1 MTQAWFQ
8 VLSLCFGYISAALIA
23 LIVLLA
29 ARKYASDR
37 AVYARVMRHTPQVG
51 AAGVLRVLSGGRRLA
66 AGEELS
72 VPYEGTMGSGHSC
85 DICIPVRKVHMRSAF
100 FWMEEGRLHMAALH
114 RDGVLVDDV
123 PVEPGDEAVLEDG
136 AVVRVGDAKLVLR
149 LYGAKRGRG
158 AKDDPYVTSE
168 RRRNARQ
175 GRGEG
180 IGAPGKGEIR
190 REKKLM
196 KQRALDRAGADGAK
210 ARKENRDGK
219 GSRTKR
225 GGAGTIEAMET
236 IGMMEEKQSRRTRR

>member
-23 LIVLLA
+23 LIVLLS

-114 RDGVLVDDV
+114 RDGFLVDDV

-149 LYGAKRGRG
+149 LYSAKRGRG

-190 REKKLM
+190 REKKLLK
-196 KQRALDRAGADGAK
+196 KQTKAAAKDEDGAG
-210 ARKENRDGK
+210 RETGK
-219 GSRTKR
+219 KR
-225 GGAGTIEAMET
+225 NVLKKDEADITEK
-236 IGMMEEKQSRRTRR
+236 KQSRRARR

>member
-1 MTQAWFQ
+1 LTQAWFQ
-8 VLSLCFGYISAALIA
+8 VLSLCFGYISAAIIA
-23 LIVLLA
+23 LIVLLS

-37 AVYARVMRHTPQVG
+37 GVNARVRRHTPQVG
-51 AAGVLRVLSGGRRLA
+51 SAGVLRVLSGGRRLA

-114 RDGVLVDDV
+114 RDGFLVDDV

-136 AVVRVGDAKLVLR
+136 AVLRVGEAKLVLR
-149 LYGAKRGRG
+149 LYSAKRGRG

-168 RRRNARQ
+168 RRRNAKQ

-196 KQRALDRAGADGAK
+196 KKRALEQGGADGGQS
-210 ARKENRDGK
+210 RKSRSAG
-219 GSRTKR
+219 RTKKD
-225 GGAGTIEAMET
+225 GMTAESIEEKT
-236 IGMMEEKQSRRTRR
+236 EEKKQSRRARR